1 MVRVFVRAY
10 VRAGGQV
17 VDAHTRAYPG
27 DARFSGYRRVFR
39 CVGGSRLERRVAALE
54 RRAAVAARDRRDLA
68 AHQRSMETD
77 DSELAQDGEDAIVGA
92 RAQLPS
98 SLDRVEKG
106 AGGRDMG

>member
-1 MVRVFVRAY
+1 
-10 VRAGGQV
+10 
-17 VDAHTRAYPG
+17 
-27 DARFSGYRRVFR
+27 
-39 CVGGSRLERRVAALE
+39 
-54 RRAAVAARDRRDLA
+54 
-68 AHQRSMETD
+68 METD